1 MLVFRQVAADVLRIV
16 LTRVEQE
23 ADIAIVQG
31 DRHYQRISK
40 DHGLPA
46 KKFESQ
52 SRTQQHCMRSRRDDA
67 PAYTVNQVY
76 RNHNF
81 ILTETSTLNE
91 GYICDEYN
99 AEKKYSTDLTHYG
112 NGIRGQQAS
121 LRRLTKQDFLREELL
136 NAVQ

>member
-67 PAYTVNQVY
+67 PAYT
-76 RNHNF
+76 
-81 ILTETSTLNE
+81 